1 MTFKEM
7 LATALYSTISFNLSK
22 TQRSEGYYNG
32 QIEGERTQGTRRA
45 CVGTQWGNYR
55 GDLAASP
62 HPQLPP
68 PASCSCLLP
77 FIPETSSVQPASD
90 LIHPHGPESR
100 AGRGCRSQ
108 WWGQRVQGW
117 EEHRAARG
125 VARSPGGMCRASL
138 RTAALSSPLC

>member
-55 GDLAASP
+55 GDPGGLPTPPAPTSRLLL
-62 HPQLPP
+62 LPP
-68 PASCSCLLP
+68 SLYSRDFFSPASL
-77 FIPETSSVQPASD
+77 
-90 LIHPHGPESR
+90 
-100 AGRGCRSQ
+100 
-108 WWGQRVQGW
+108 
-117 EEHRAARG
+117 
-125 VARSPGGMCRASL
+125 
-138 RTAALSSPLC
+138 

>member
-1 MTFKEM
+1 MDKLRGRGPRGLGEP
-7 LATALYSTISFNLSK
+7 AWG
-22 TQRSEGYYNG
+22 RS
-32 QIEGERTQGTRRA
+32 GETTGGTL
-45 CVGTQWGNYR
+45 T
-55 GDLAASP
+55 ASP